1 MGNSYLERVY
11 SGKYA
16 PTGGDRRPP
25 RIGGMAE
32 KRPAPEPAPDE
43 PERSTAG
50 PFLGALAVA
59 VLVIILVV
67 AGQVFG
73 SFGES
78 PSDSDLVSR
87 TVGDYVR
94 AHNADDEDTMA
105 RLRCAELPADQAP
118 LADVDGEVKVDEF
131 GTVDIDGDRG
141 RVEVRTSVDGRQEAV
156 VWSLTRVDDNWRIC
170 TA

>member
-25 RIGGMAE
+25 RIGGMADT
-32 KRPAPEPAPDE
+32 RPAPEPDPDE
-43 PERSTAG
+43 PERGSAG
-50 PFLGALAVA
+50 PFLGALAVVV
-59 VLVIILVV
+59 VLIIAVV

-73 SFGES
+73 PSEES
-78 PSDSDLVSR
+78 VSDSDLVSR
-87 TVGDYVR
+87 TVDDYVR
-94 AHNADDEDTMA
+94 AHNADDGDTMT
-105 RLRCAELPADQAP
+105 RLRCAELPAEQAP
-118 LADVDGEVKVDEF
+118 LADVDGEVRVDEF

-141 RVEVRTSVDGRQEAV
+141 RVEVRATADGKQEAS
-156 VWSLTRVDDNWRIC
+156 VWSLTRVDGNWRIC